1 MAKPPRPSTEVIR
14 TPGMEN
20 GAALRDPLELPE
32 PAPAAA
38 GEWLAE
44 A

>member
-1 MAKPPRPSTEVIR
+1 
-14 TPGMEN
+14 MEN